1 MKRTFSN
8 YGEMRREFTW
18 EGFIKDNLDWAPT
31 GRFNITHEAIHR
43 HANDPKKVALFYIS
57 ADGKEE
63 KYTYRELKNFTSK
76 FANVLR
82 KIGVQ
87 KGDRV
92 ARMLP
97 RCVGNYLTFW
107 STWKAGAVDLPVF
120 TAHGPEGLVAGK
132 ACRS

>member
-8 YGEMRREFTW
+8 YGKMRREFTW
-18 EGFIKDNLDWAPT
+18 EGFIQDNLDWAPT
-31 GRFNITHEAIHR
+31 GQFNITHEAIDR

-63 KYTYRELKNFTSK
+63 KYTYRELKHLTSK

-97 RCVGNYLTFW
+97 RCVENYLTFW
-107 STWKAGAVDLPVF
+107 GTWKAGSVDLPVF
-120 TAHGPEGLVAGK
+120 TAYGPEGLDTG
-132 ACRS
+132 